1 MSKHGTDNR
10 NYGSYEDINKFKS
23 VVREK
28 RSLLREDDSV
38 GDNHQRQQDI
48 QDDQNDF
55 KRELSGYVTRFDG
68 QNSHKFGQDG
78 SVMFMGDTQ
87 IHGLD
92 IKWSYSLGDEG
103 CIFYFPSNSS
113 SMPLYND
120 VIQFFADLKTY
131 YTKWKTK
138 WVAIKNNVT
147 PGV

>member
-1 MSKHGTDNR
+1 MARDTHEHSRNM

-68 QNSHKFGQDG
+68 QNSHKFGQDVRDCV
-78 SVMFMGDTQ
+78 S
-87 IHGLD
+87 
-92 IKWSYSLGDEG
+92 
-103 CIFYFPSNSS
+103 
-113 SMPLYND
+113 
-120 VIQFFADLKTY
+120 
-131 YTKWKTK
+131 
-138 WVAIKNNVT
+138 
-147 PGV
+147 